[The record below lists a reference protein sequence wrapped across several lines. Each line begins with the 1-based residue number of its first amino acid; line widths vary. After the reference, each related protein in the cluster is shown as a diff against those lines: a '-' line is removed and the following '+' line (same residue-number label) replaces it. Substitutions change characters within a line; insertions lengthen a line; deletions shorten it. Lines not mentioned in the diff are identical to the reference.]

1 MGTVEVNDGPNI
13 PGVSNVGDTSS
24 LLHQAPKK
32 SDRVELS
39 LQDLSHK
46 HLLTLEEASRYTGLG
61 VQKLR
66 DLTNVPNCQMV
77 LWNGSKRMFK
87 RGKLE
92 EYLNAQYSI

>member
-1 MGTVEVNDGPNI
+1 MGKLVEDKWVVPIVVGEKTNI
-13 PGVSNVGDTSS
+13 NPCLESS
-24 LLHQAPKK
+24 KK
-32 SDRVELS
+32 EREELS
-39 LQDLSHK
+39 LQDLSYK